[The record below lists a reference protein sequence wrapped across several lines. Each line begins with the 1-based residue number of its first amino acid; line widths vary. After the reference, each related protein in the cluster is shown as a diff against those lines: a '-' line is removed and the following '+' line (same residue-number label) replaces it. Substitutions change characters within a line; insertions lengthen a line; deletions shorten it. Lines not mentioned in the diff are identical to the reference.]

1 LFFWQFTFFVC
12 KAQENVNCYD
22 IIKTEY
28 HNTYDSLE
36 NIIKI
41 DTIIYIRICAADES
55 QENEMILRKKILL
68 KGERVS
74 YWHYI
79 ISVGMRDISKEYLFY
94 SFIMAFKYNSSQA
107 YYDLMSAYRSKFYYE
122 NFIDENTINQMVDWI
137 QKAARRGHKQSR
149 DMLKACPLSASPS
162 IEEKIKLIMHN

>member
-1 LFFWQFTFFVC
+1 MRLPNKLSIKEIIINKKTLITLLFLAIHLFVC

-55 QENEMILRKKILL
+55 QENEMILRKK
-68 KGERVS
+68 
-74 YWHYI
+74 
-79 ISVGMRDISKEYLFY
+79 
-94 SFIMAFKYNSSQA
+94 
-107 YYDLMSAYRSKFYYE
+107 YY
-122 NFIDENTINQMVDWI
+122 
-137 QKAARRGHKQSR
+137 
-149 DMLKACPLSASPS
+149 
-162 IEEKIKLIMHN
+162 